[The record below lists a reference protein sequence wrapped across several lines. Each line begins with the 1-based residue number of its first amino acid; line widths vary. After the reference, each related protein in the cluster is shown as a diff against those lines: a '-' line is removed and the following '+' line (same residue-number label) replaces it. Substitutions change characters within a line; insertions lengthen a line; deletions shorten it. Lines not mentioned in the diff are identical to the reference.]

1 MSGRY
6 DFVKD
11 PKDRRW
17 IARWQVASV
26 VMFVALLVAV
36 MLYGPTTEQTVAGAV
51 GAQGEHPDQRV
62 QGVRPRAGPPEPR
75 PMIGYGEGA

>member
-26 VMFVALLVAV
+26 VMFVALLVARRPSRR
-36 MLYGPTTEQTVAGAV
+36 GPAPWA
-51 GAQGEHPDQRV
+51 R
-62 QGVRPRAGPPEPR
+62 RASTPTSACRACGRGRARRSPAR
-75 PMIGYGEGA
+75 